1 MKYVLLSLQTFKSEA
16 MKTLKIITVLLISTF
31 IYSCVPSRQFD
42 EMRARARE
50 CEDQNTVLKNENQEL
65 MTRNTELI
73 SRVTDMEKTIR
84 SLETDT
90 ASQGTSLRRLNNL
103 YNELTASYD
112 KLLANNEKLLSGSE
126 SETRK
131 VISELHL
138 TQADLQKKED
148 ELRKLEA
155 ELRQRE
161 AKVAELQNILSR
173 QDSVVAALKNTVSH
187 ALVGFAGQGLT
198 VEEKNGKVYVS
209 LEERLLF
216 ASGSTVVDQKGVSA
230 LKELAKVLE
239 KNRDI
244 NIMVEGHTDDVPIS
258 GQCIKDNWDL
268 SVMRATSVV
277 RILLNNGNIAPSRL
291 TASGKGEYNPLD
303 TGKTSE
309 ARRKNRRTEI
319 ILTPKL
325 DELLRILGS
334 N

>member
-1 MKYVLLSLQTFKSEA
+1 
-16 MKTLKIITVLLISTF
+16 MKTKQIIFCLLIIS
-31 IYSCVPSRQFD
+31 ILSSCVPSRQFED
-42 EMRARARE
+42 LKVRNKE
-50 CEDQNTVLKNENQEL
+50 CEEQNAMLKTENQEL
-65 MTRNTELI
+65 MTRNTELM
-73 SRVTDMEKTIR
+73 SRVTEMGKTLR
-84 SLETDT
+84 TLELDT
-90 ASQGTSLRRLNNL
+90 ATQGNSLRRLNNL

-112 KLLANNEKLLSGSE
+112 KLLANNEKLLSGNE

-131 VISELHL
+131 VIAELHT

-148 ELRKLEA
+148 ALRKLEI
-155 ELRQRE
+155 ELNQRE
-161 AKVAELQNILSR
+161 AKVAELQGILSR

-187 ALVGFAGQGLT
+187 ALLGFAGQGLT

-244 NIMVEGHTDDVPIS
+244 NVMVEGHTDDVPIS

-277 RILLNNGNIAPSRL
+277 RILLNNSNIAPSRL

-303 TGKTSE
+303 TAKTAD